1 MHFNSPPE
9 RKRRKDCL
17 FSKNLYPLRRNPPS
31 LSEPLLSDYFHFF
44 AFLPSFMAYKKDL
57 LFYPVYTCLKPFFG
71 YKYFPL
77 KDKRRENFTVPRP
90 NKEKKHSRLYK
101 KIQPAEKGGIKC
113 F

>member
-1 MHFNSPPE
+1 MRFDSPVDK
-9 RKRRKDCL
+9 KRHKGCL
-17 FSKNLYPLRRNPPS
+17 FSKNLYLLRRNPPS

-90 NKEKKHSRLYK
+90 NKEKNILVYTKNT
-101 KIQPAEKGGIKC
+101 AG
-113 F
+113 